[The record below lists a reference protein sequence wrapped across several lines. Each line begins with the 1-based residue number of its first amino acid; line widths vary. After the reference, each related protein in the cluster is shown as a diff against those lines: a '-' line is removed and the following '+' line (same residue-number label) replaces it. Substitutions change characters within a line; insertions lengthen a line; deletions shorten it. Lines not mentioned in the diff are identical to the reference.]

1 MRCVRRQVV
10 LVQVGLLALFV
21 FLAQLIRPDQ
31 SSFGPSS
38 SGPKE
43 RSEELRRRVKEICSV
58 FNVSSEIS
66 PLQLQHIYVDDTRRL
81 LYCSA
86 QKVASSAWKKVWLRL
101 TNPSFNVS
109 GIMSN
114 RLNIHLKTQ
123 EYMLIQPKFEDVW
136 PDMLA
141 SYRKFLFI
149 RHPFHRVV
157 SAYRDKMEVIT
168 EVEDLGI
175 SHFMKKKISEKF
187 GSSTDPE
194 GVVKFEEFV
203 RFISHQEEYEDIPW
217 DGHWLPVHQ
226 ICNPC
231 GIQYDFI
238 GKFEQLDQ
246 DSSYIFKWLE
256 VEEEMGQFPVPMKTT
271 AASSLAST
279 YLHKLNSTLR
289 RAFVS
294 RYILDYLSFNYD
306 FV

>member
-1 MRCVRRQVV
+1 MMCRGTGAGYDGRRGVMWRGTGAGYDGRRGVMWRGTGVMWPGGLVLEDTCKENTCLGNTITPVWINLCWGRCVRRQVV

-66 PLQLQHIYVDDTRRL
+66 PLQ
-81 LYCSA
+81 
-86 QKVASSAWKKVWLRL
+86 
-101 TNPSFNVS
+101 
-109 GIMSN
+109 
-114 RLNIHLKTQ
+114 LNIHLKTQ

-187 GSSTDPE
+187 GSSSTDPE
-194 GVVKFEEFV
+194 GVVKFEEF
-203 RFISHQEEYEDIPW
+203 
-217 DGHWLPVHQ
+217 
-226 ICNPC
+226 
-231 GIQYDFI
+231 
-238 GKFEQLDQ
+238 
-246 DSSYIFKWLE
+246 WLE

-306 FV
+306 